1 VKFTGGGQKVVN
13 KEFLKNIKPKNLIK
27 AQDSSR
33 PSATIGSPILSG
45 FQIAF

>member
-1 VKFTGGGQKVVN
+1 VKFTGGGQRARN
-13 KEFLKNIKPKNLIK
+13 KKFLKILEFKNLIK

-33 PSATIGSPILSG
+33 PSQTIGSPILSG